1 VDFYRYAVG
10 VVTAIQPPDITRP
23 DEGPLLALASRF
35 GGRTGLLVAFAVAH
49 VLLVLL
55 GYALKESLSAPAV
68 MWPSVGLLFVMLW
81 LTPRS
86 LWPFILAIQYA
97 IEAGIAA
104 LPPEPF
110 DPSTDLLYPLANGL
124 DALVGA
130 SLAKWLIPDLERMR
144 TLQGLRF
151 VGATAVGAAAG
162 AVLGAWVVLKDSPG
176 GISGLQYLHQIQIW
190 WAGNWLGHITAAPIL
205 FCWLSPMRRQFPE
218 LVLRS
223 RAEPVALALLLAGF
237 SIYIFSSS
245 DRSASSLLQMPTVVV
260 GLLIYAALRLPPRWT
275 SILFAVTALI
285 CTWFASRRLGPFDM
299 PDVFSRTAGLQTYL
313 ASAGVI
319 SFVLSMST
327 SERNVVLGRLS
338 DAEYRYRSFVELSTE
353 VIWRVELGRGL
364 PIDLP
369 QQDQLEW
376 LHRHARV
383 VEASRSYEQL
393 DQQLAEGGSLPWR
406 REIAWAAAYEDSLTM
421 AARRNYSIDG
431 LRFSAKVQGRS
442 RSYVASFSGVVQD
455 GHLLRI
461 WGVARDITELTELN
475 GRLLREQERLKT
487 YARQLVTAEE
497 KARRATAVDL
507 HDGIGQTLAGMAM
520 TLDVARQQSPPD
532 VALLIEEVRA
542 RLRDVQEVTRQM
554 ITDLSPPG
562 LYDLGLVPALQWLA
576 VYMRGQDHLSVE
588 LDASVRE
595 EFIKLDMRVLVFK
608 LVRELLRN
616 VVKHS
621 GVDRAVL
628 RVVGDGQRLHVIVSD
643 NGRGFDTQL
652 DMFGARSGGFGLWS
666 IADRVQEAGGHFS
679 VDALPGRGS
688 RFELIFP
695 LATGQKVGGQGKA
708 ASAGHRA

>member
-1 VDFYRYAVG
+1 M
-10 VVTAIQPPDITRP
+10 
-23 DEGPLLALASRF
+23 
-35 GGRTGLLVAFAVAH
+35 GLLVAFAVAH

-55 GYALKESLSAPAV
+55 GYALKESLNAPAV

-86 LWPFILAIQYA
+86 LWPYILTIQFLV
-97 IEAGIAA
+97 EAGIAA

-110 DPSTDLLYPLANGL
+110 DPSTDLFYPLANGL

-130 SLAKWLIPDLERMR
+130 SIAKWLIPDLERMR
-144 TLQGLRF
+144 TLQGVRF
-151 VGATAVGAAAG
+151 VVATAAGAAAG
-162 AVLGAWVVLKDSPG
+162 AVPGAWVVLKDSPG
-176 GISGLQYLHQIQIW
+176 GISGLQYLHQVQVW
-190 WAGNWLGHITAAPIL
+190 WAGNWLGHITVAPVI
-205 FCWLSPMRRQFPE
+205 FCWLSPLRRQFPE
-218 LVLRS
+218 LALRS
-223 RAEPVALALLLAGF
+223 RAELAALAILLAGF
-237 SIYIFSSS
+237 SIYIFGSS
-245 DRSASSLLQMPTVVV
+245 DRSASSLLQLPTVVV
-260 GLLIYAALRLPPRWT
+260 GLFIYVALRIPPRWT
-275 SILFAVTALI
+275 SVLFALTALI
-285 CTWFASRRLGPFDM
+285 CTWFVSRRLGPFDL
-299 PDVFSRTAGLQTYL
+299 PDVFSRTASAQTYL
-313 ASAGVI
+313 ASIGVI

-327 SERNVVLGRLS
+327 AEKTIVMGRLTN
-338 DAEYRYRSFVELSTE
+338 AEYQYRSFVELSTE
-353 VIWRVELGRGL
+353 AIWRVEISRGL
-364 PIDLP
+364 PVSLP
-369 QQDQLEW
+369 LEQQLDW
-376 LHRHARV
+376 LRKHARV
-383 VEASRSYEQL
+383 AEASRSYEQL
-393 DQQLAEGGSLPWR
+393 DPQMIDGAVMPWR
-406 REIAWAAAYEDSLTM
+406 RELAWTAAYEDNFAA
-421 AARRNYSIDG
+421 AARNKYSIDG
-431 LRFSAKVQGRS
+431 LRFSAQVQGRS
-442 RSYVASFSGVVQD
+442 RSYVTSFSGVVHD
-455 GHLLRI
+455 GYLLRI

-532 VALLIEEVRA
+532 VALLIEDVRA

-576 VYMRGQDHLSVE
+576 VYMRGQDNLSVE
-588 LDASVRE
+588 LDASVHE

-616 VVKHS
+616 VVKHA
-621 GVDRAVL
+621 GIDRAVL
-628 RVVGDGQRLHVIVSD
+628 RVVGDNQRLRVIVSD

-695 LATGQKVGGQGKA
+695 LMTGQKVAGHTKA